1 MSANKEAQAAYQ
13 AAFNEAVLEERVRIV
28 SVLSL
33 PEAEGRFEVA
43 RQLAL
48 TPGMSSETARAILA
62 RVPRADQRVQHQNP
76 FAQAMAAL
84 GNPDVSGI
92 EARSDRDLTRPGM
105 NAEDTVAE
113 HIVQTFRKCAG
124 EN

>member
-28 SVLSL
+28 SVLTL

-48 TPGMSSETARAILA
+48 TPGMSSDTSRAILA
-62 RVPRADQRVQHQNP
+62 RVPRADQRVQHKNP